1 MAKSKNSNSTEPQE
15 NTQKHVFLGLTKNTE
30 KHFYHLGHP
39 APRSFGDDADVA
51 PLLYVGE
58 FIPYSVADGAVELG
72 HLT

>member
-1 MAKSKNSNSTEPQE
+1 
-15 NTQKHVFLGLTKNTE
+15 VFLGLTKNTE